1 MRSNPTI
8 FLMRKISCLAAV
20 VITHLPFAA
29 SQACEKSP
37 QRTCDLSQ
45 VVGVQTISAPYRLTE
60 EPALIEMGKAV
71 RELGSDT
78 LKLSVSAKYSELYHI
93 PQNPRIKSV
102 RDLVASDA
110 SFKTVLNM
118 PFRHVMLWLY
128 PFSDSLDQLH
138 QGKMS
143 QKQSDLIYREI
154 YDVTAYLLKTYAE
167 TGKSFYLG
175 NWEGDWHTV
184 KGYDQATDPSA
195 DTLANM
201 RDWLLLREKAVSD
214 ARRDTPHRGV
224 NVFFYVEINHVRKAM
239 KEGRP
244 AIVNRVLP
252 HIKTDFVSY
261 SSYDV
266 SKSAL
271 KKGGAAGRSELFEAL
286 DYIEKHLPPSDI
298 PGKRVMIGEY
308 GVTLESVRDPA
319 IQAKQVAQL
328 MSWALE
334 WGCPFVLY
342 WQLYCN
348 EINPQTQKHRGYW
361 LIDDHGVKQPVWHLH
376 HDFLQRS
383 QTWTE
388 TFQKQ
393 HHRVPNQSE
402 YNKAAL
408 EWVRDSASP

>member
-1 MRSNPTI
+1 
-8 FLMRKISCLAAV
+8 
-20 VITHLPFAA
+20 
-29 SQACEKSP
+29 
-37 QRTCDLSQ
+37 
-45 VVGVQTISAPYRLTE
+45 
-60 EPALIEMGKAV
+60 
-71 RELGSDT
+71 
-78 LKLSVSAKYSELYHI
+78 
-93 PQNPRIKSV
+93 
-102 RDLVASDA
+102 
-110 SFKTVLNM
+110 
-118 PFRHVMLWLY
+118 
-128 PFSDSLDQLH
+128 
-138 QGKMS
+138 
-143 QKQSDLIYREI
+143 REI
-154 YDVTAYLLKTYAE
+154 YDFTAYLLTTYAG

-184 KGYDQATDPSA
+184 KGYDQATDPA
-195 DTLANM
+195 PDTLANM

-252 HIKTDFVSY
+252 LIKTDFVSY

-266 SKSAL
+266 SKSAMR
-271 KKGGAAGRSELFEAL
+271 KGGDAGRSELFEAL

-348 EINPQTQKHRGYW
+348 EINEKTGKHRGYW
-361 LIDDHGVKQPVWHLH
+361 LIDDEGRKQPVWYLH
-376 HDFLQRS
+376 HEFLQKS
-383 QTWTE
+383 TAWIAAYK
-388 TFQKQ
+388 KQ
-393 HHRVPNQSE
+393 HGQPPSQIE
-402 YNKAAL
+402 YNKAAI
-408 EWVRDSASP
+408 EWIGG

>member
-1 MRSNPTI
+1 MRNM
-8 FLMRKISCLAAV
+8 FCLAAV
-20 VITHLPFAA
+20 VITHWPFAA
-29 SQACEKSP
+29 SQACEKPP
-37 QRTCDLSQ
+37 QRPCGFSQ
-45 VVGVQTISAPYRLTE
+45 VVGVQTISAPYRLTP
-60 EPALIEMGKAV
+60 EPALIEMAKAV

-78 LKLSVSAKYSELYHI
+78 LKLSVSAKYPELYHI

-102 RDLVASDA
+102 RDLVASDD
-110 SFKTVLNM
+110 SFKTVLGM
-118 PFRHVMLWLY
+118 PFHHLMLWLY
-128 PFSDSLDQLH
+128 PFSDSLSQLH
-138 QGKMS
+138 EGKMS
-143 QKQSDLIYREI
+143 PKQNDLIYREI
-154 YDVTAYLLKTYAE
+154 YDFTAYLLKTYTG

-184 KGYDQATDPSA
+184 KGYDQATDPTPG
-195 DTLANM
+195 TLTRM

-214 ARRDTPHRGV
+214 ARRDTPHQGV

-266 SKSAL
+266 TKAAMRT
-271 KKGGAAGRSELFEAL
+271 GGEEGKRQFFEAL
-286 DYIEKHLPPSDI
+286 DYIEKHLPPSDMR
-298 PGKRVMIGEY
+298 GKRVMIGEY
-308 GVTLESVRDPA
+308 GVTLEAVCDPA

-348 EINPQTQKHRGYW
+348 EINPQTHKHRGYW

-376 HDFLQRS
+376 HDFLRQS
-383 QTWTE
+383 QTWSE
-388 TFQKQ
+388 VFRKQ
-393 HHRVPNQSE
+393 HHRAPNQSE

-408 EWVRDSASP
+408 EWVREWAAP

>member
-1 MRSNPTI
+1 M
-8 FLMRKISCLAAV
+8 L
-20 VITHLPFAA
+20 ITHLSLAV

-37 QRTCDLSQ
+37 QRTCELSQ

-60 EPALIEMGKAV
+60 EPALIEMAKAV

-93 PQNPRIKSV
+93 PQNPRIKNV
-102 RDLVASDA
+102 RDLVASDD
-110 SFKTVLNM
+110 SFKTVLDM

-128 PFSDSLDQLH
+128 PFGDSLDQLH
-138 QGKMS
+138 HGKMS
-143 QKQSDLIYREI
+143 QKQSDQIYREI
-154 YDVTAYLLKTYAE
+154 YDFTAYLLTTYAG

-184 KGYDQATDPSA
+184 KGYDQATDPSS

-214 ARRDTPHRGV
+214 ARRDTPHRSV

-266 SKSAL
+266 SKSAMR
-271 KKGGAAGRSELFEAL
+271 KGGDAGRSELFEAL

-328 MSWALE
+328 ISWALE

-348 EINPQTQKHRGYW
+348 EINPQTHKHRGYW
-361 LIDDHGVKQPVWHLH
+361 LIDDQGAKQPVWHLH
-376 HDFLQRS
+376 HDFLQQS
-383 QTWTE
+383 KTWTE
-388 TFQKQ
+388 AFRQQ
-393 HHRVPNQSE
+393 HNRAPNQSE

-408 EWVRDSASP
+408 QWVRDSAQP